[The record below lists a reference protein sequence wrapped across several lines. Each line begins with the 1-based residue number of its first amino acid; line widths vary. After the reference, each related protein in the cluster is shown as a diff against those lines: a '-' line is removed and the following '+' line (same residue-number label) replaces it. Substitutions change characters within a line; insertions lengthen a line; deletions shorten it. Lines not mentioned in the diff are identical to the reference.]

1 MDAFR
6 QYLEGIEDDK
16 HRAVTREVLEW
27 VGKRF
32 PRLVPRVAWNQPM
45 FTDHGTFIIG
55 FSVAKEHLSVSP
67 ERAGIIR
74 FEEEI
79 KKAGH
84 ECSKMLFRFRFDKPI
99 DYPLL
104 EKVIEFNISE
114 KAGQTAF
121 WRK

>member
-1 MDAFR
+1 MDIFKE
-6 QYLEGIEDDK
+6 YLAGIEDAK
-16 HRAVTREVLEW
+16 HRAITEEVLTW
-27 VGKRF
+27 IGKRF
-32 PRLVPRVAWNQPM
+32 PNLVPRVAWNQPM

-55 FSVAKEHLSVSP
+55 FSVARNHLAISP
-67 ERAGIIR
+67 ERAGIVR

-79 KKAGH
+79 TKAGH
-84 ECSKMLFRFRFDKPI
+84 ECSKMMFRFKWAEPI

-104 EKVIEFNISE
+104 EKVIEFNIAD

>member
-1 MDAFR
+1 MDIFKE
-6 QYLEGIEDDK
+6 YLAGIEDAK
-16 HRAVTREVLEW
+16 HRAITEEVLAW

-32 PRLVPRVAWNQPM
+32 PGLVPRVAWNQPM

-55 FSVAKEHLSVSP
+55 FSVARNHLAISP

-79 KKAGH
+79 TKAGH
-84 ECSKMLFRFRFDKPI
+84 ECSKMMFRFKWDKPM

-104 EKVIEFNISE
+104 ERVIEFNMAD

>member
-1 MDAFR
+1 MEIFKEFLA
-6 QYLEGIEDDK
+6 QIEDIK
-16 HRAVTREVLEW
+16 HMAITEEVLTW

-32 PRLVPRVAWNQPM
+32 PHLVPRVAWNQPM

-55 FSVAKEHLSVSP
+55 FSVAKNHLSVSP
-67 ERAGIIR
+67 ERAGIVR

-79 KKAGH
+79 VKAGH
-84 ECSKMLFRFRFDKPI
+84 ECSKMMFRFKFDRPV

-104 EKVIEFNISE
+104 EKIIEFNVQD
-114 KAGQTAF
+114 KAGLMSF

>member
-1 MDAFR
+1 MEVFADF
-6 QYLEGIEDDK
+6 LDGIEDPK
-16 HRAVTREVLEW
+16 SRMRTEEVLDW
-27 VGKRF
+27 VGRTF
-32 PRLVPRVAWNQPM
+32 PDLVPKIAWNQPM